1 VVAGHSTAGRAGGF
15 SDRRVVMEHILG
27 IDRVHRDGGRLAGE
41 QHIINTILII
51 VVVIDSS
58 EAAVNATTETAPH
71 AMSVSLG

>member
-1 VVAGHSTAGRAGGF
+1 MDHT
-15 SDRRVVMEHILG
+15 LG

-41 QHIINTILII
+41 QHIIHTIPII
-51 VVVIDSS
+51 IIVIDSS

>member
-1 VVAGHSTAGRAGGF
+1 
-15 SDRRVVMEHILG
+15 MEHTLG

-41 QHIINTILII
+41 QHIIHTIPII
-51 VVVIDSS
+51 RVVIIDSS